1 MNSSLKELLKD
12 YKPYING
19 HQNMKKA
26 SVLIPIVRKNNEDF
40 ILFEV
45 RSKTLR
51 SQPNEISFPGG
62 MIEENETPIAACI
75 RETCEELGTIDSNI
89 EIVSE
94 LDLFLSPA
102 DIIIHTFVG
111 FIHDLESLNPNID
124 EVDHIFL
131 VPLSHLLENEPLR
144 YKNEVRVVP
153 NKNFPYDLIPNKGNY
168 KFKSGNYDSLFYKYN
183 DYVIWGI
190 TGKILENFLNLIK

>member
-1 MNSSLKELLKD
+1 MNDSLKELLKN

-26 SVLIPIVRKNNEDF
+26 SVFIPIVKKNNTNF
-40 ILFEV
+40 IIFEV
-45 RSKTLR
+45 RSETLR

-62 MIEENETPIAACI
+62 MIEENETPISACI
-75 RETCEELGTIDSNI
+75 RETCEELGTSESNI
-89 EIVSE
+89 EIISE
-94 LDLFLSPA
+94 LDLFVGPA
-102 DIIIHTFVG
+102 DLIIHPFVG
-111 FIHDLESLNPNID
+111 FIHDLKTLKPNAD

-131 VPLSHLLENEPLR
+131 VPLSHLLENDPLR
-144 YKNEVRVVP
+144 YKNEVRVIP
-153 NKNFPYDLIPNKGNY
+153 NKNFPYNLIPNKESY

-183 DYVIWGI
+183 NYVIWGT

>member
-26 SVLIPIVRKNNEDF
+26 SVLIPIVKKNNEDF

>member
-1 MNSSLKELLKD
+1 M
-12 YKPYING
+12 
-19 HQNMKKA
+19 
-26 SVLIPIVRKNNEDF
+26 
-40 ILFEV
+40 
-45 RSKTLR
+45 
-51 SQPNEISFPGG
+51 
-62 MIEENETPIAACI
+62 
-75 RETCEELGTIDSNI
+75 DSNI

-131 VPLSHLLENEPLR
+131 VPLSHLLENDPLR

-153 NKNFPYDLIPNKGNY
+153 NKNFPYDLIPNKENY

-190 TGKILENFLNLIK
+190 TGKILENFLNLVK

>member
-1 MNSSLKELLKD
+1 MSSNLKELLKD

-26 SVLIPIVRKNNEDF
+26 SVLIPIVKKNNEDF

-62 MIEENETPIAACI
+62 TIEKNETPIIACI

-131 VPLSHLLENEPLR
+131 VPLSHLLENDPLR

-153 NKNFPYDLIPNKGNY
+153 NKNFPYDLIPNKENY

>member
-1 MNSSLKELLKD
+1 MNSNLKELLKD

-62 MIEENETPIAACI
+62 MIEKMK
-75 RETCEELGTIDSNI
+75 LQ
-89 EIVSE
+89 
-94 LDLFLSPA
+94 LL
-102 DIIIHTFVG
+102 
-111 FIHDLESLNPNID
+111 
-124 EVDHIFL
+124 L
-131 VPLSHLLENEPLR
+131 V
-144 YKNEVRVVP
+144 
-153 NKNFPYDLIPNKGNY
+153 
-168 KFKSGNYDSLFYKYN
+168 
-183 DYVIWGI
+183 
-190 TGKILENFLNLIK
+190 

>member
-1 MNSSLKELLKD
+1 MNSNLKELLKD

-19 HQNMKKA
+19 HQSMKKA

-62 MIEENETPIAACI
+62 MIEKNETPISACI

-89 EIVSE
+89 EIASE

-153 NKNFPYDLIPNKGNY
+153 NKNFPYDLIPNKENY

>member
-26 SVLIPIVRKNNEDF
+26 SVLIPIVKKNNEDF

-153 NKNFPYDLIPNKGNY
+153 NKNFPYDLIPNKENY

>member
-1 MNSSLKELLKD
+1 MNDSLKELLKN

-26 SVLIPIVRKNNEDF
+26 SVFIPIVKKNNTNF
-40 ILFEV
+40 IIFEV

-62 MIEENETPIAACI
+62 MIEEDETPISACI
-75 RETCEELGTIDSNI
+75 RETCEELGTSESNI
-89 EIVSE
+89 EIISE
-94 LDLFLSPA
+94 LDLFVSPA
-102 DIIIHTFVG
+102 DLIIHPFVG
-111 FIHDLESLNPNID
+111 FIHDLKILKPNAD

-131 VPLSHLLENEPLR
+131 VPLSHLLENDPLR
-144 YKNEVRVVP
+144 YKNEVRVIP
-153 NKNFPYDLIPNKGNY
+153 NKNFPYDLIPNKESY

-183 DYVIWGI
+183 NYVIWGT

>member
-1 MNSSLKELLKD
+1 MNDSLKELLKN

-26 SVLIPIVRKNNEDF
+26 SVFIPIVKKNNTNF
-40 ILFEV
+40 IIFEL

-62 MIEENETPIAACI
+62 MIEEDETPISACI
-75 RETCEELGTIDSNI
+75 RETCEELGTSESNI
-89 EIVSE
+89 EIISE
-94 LDLFLSPA
+94 LDLFVSPA
-102 DIIIHTFVG
+102 DLIIHPFVG
-111 FIHDLESLNPNID
+111 FIHDLKILKPNAD

-131 VPLSHLLENEPLR
+131 VPLSHLLENDPLR
-144 YKNEVRVVP
+144 YKNEVRVIP
-153 NKNFPYDLIPNKGNY
+153 NKNFPYDLIPNKESY

-183 DYVIWGI
+183 NYVIWGT

>member
-1 MNSSLKELLKD
+1 MNSNLKELLKD

-62 MIEENETPIAACI
+62 MIEKNETSITACI

-153 NKNFPYDLIPNKGNY
+153 NKNFPYDLIPNKENY

>member
-1 MNSSLKELLKD
+1 MSSNLKELLKD

-26 SVLIPIVRKNNEDF
+26 SVLIPIVKKNNEDF

-62 MIEENETPIAACI
+62 MIEKNETPIIACI

-131 VPLSHLLENEPLR
+131 VPLSHLLENDPLR

-153 NKNFPYDLIPNKGNY
+153 NKNFPYDLIPNKENY